1 MSVHV
6 KCATSMEP
14 TNDRM
19 LHNPRVVRDWSPC
32 LSPLPGRALLE
43 SLLQAP
49 LPGCPCAGHA
59 PVQVK
64 LHVQTENLSA
74 RAFYQA
80 RVVPLLRAVRP

>member
-1 MSVHV
+1 MGGCGTTLESYVTG
-6 KCATSMEP
+6 A
-14 TNDRM
+14 
-19 LHNPRVVRDWSPC
+19 PC